1 MATNKPPDDNRYS
14 DSGNEQDSFWMEL
27 WREGLTAMTL
37 GWDLALPIFG
47 GTLLG
52 YALDRWLE
60 TGHTFTMGLL
70 MLGIMVGYYNVARF
84 SQRINRLDRRR
95 DEKRKQAEEEADK

>member
-1 MATNKPPDDNRYS
+1 VTTRPPDDPHTDPDDR
-14 DSGNEQDSFWMEL
+14 QDSFWIEL
-27 WREGLTAMTL
+27 WRESLTAMTL

-60 TGHTFTMGLL
+60 TGHVFTMGLL
-70 MLGIMVGYYNVARF
+70 MLGIMIGYYNVARF
-84 SQRINRLDRRR
+84 IQRINRLDRRR
-95 DEKRKQAEEEADK
+95 RAGKRQGDDEEADE